1 MAESIDTCVVIQS
14 RIPQD
19 STDTLQLLPKINNNI
34 DMSDEVLITLLHQ
47 FSHDC
52 FAGIFGVL
60 RQDLMTMSL
69 IVQIYIISYID
80 VNAQAAFYKEVVV
93 FVNLRIQNIHKELV
107 ISKYISPQLI
117 SNMNTW
123 SSSTD
128 TNVC

>member
-1 MAESIDTCVVIQS
+1 
-14 RIPQD
+14 
-19 STDTLQLLPKINNNI
+19 
-34 DMSDEVLITLLHQ
+34 
-47 FSHDC
+47 
-52 FAGIFGVL
+52 
-60 RQDLMTMSL
+60 MSL

-123 SSSTD
+123 RSNNEFSNERMSRCLIISLCRMLGLVLVSCRLDRLVALTIFA
-128 TNVC
+128 TLMVVLGVPTG